1 MDVSFSVA
9 EEGLDATAAEV
20 RRQLADCEQSLEE
33 KQSMVRERE
42 EEALELHKRLQETEE
57 EVVRSGE
64 EARTL
69 KRKMESLVMFW
80 FANRV

>member
-1 MDVSFSVA
+1 M
-9 EEGLDATAAEV
+9 
-20 RRQLADCEQSLEE
+20 EE

-64 EARTL
+64 EARML

-80 FANRV
+80 FANRVQGDHSG